1 MTHDST
7 NIVED
12 ECNDILKVKNI
23 ISDFLNDKDHNAE
36 ILNITDIN
44 DPLFVL
50 PHYLKTALEALDML
64 LIIKQSKTL
73 IQN

>member
-1 MTHDST
+1 MTPDQLVLQE
-7 NIVED
+7 NQ
-12 ECNDILKVKNI
+12 CNDILKVKNI
-23 ISDFLNDKDHNAE
+23 ISDFLNDKDHNTE

-64 LIIKQSKTL
+64 LIIKQSKLLT
-73 IQN
+73 QN

>member
-1 MTHDST
+1 MTPDQLVLQE
-7 NIVED
+7 NQ
-12 ECNDILKVKNI
+12 CNDILKVKNI

-50 PHYLKTALEALDML
+50 PHYLKTTLEALDML
-64 LIIKQSKTL
+64 LIIKQSKTFKL
-73 IQN
+73 N

>member
-1 MTHDST
+1 MTPDQLVLQE
-7 NIVED
+7 NQ
-12 ECNDILKVKNI
+12 CNDILKVKNI

-64 LIIKQSKTL
+64 LIIKQSKLLT
-73 IQN
+73 QN